1 VRASLALLIFS
12 LKKKEACFLSSWND
26 GVPTLLLVLPLLK
39 INMIQNRGSDE
50 LKGEKKSEQ
59 LRRGKLEAIFTSGY
73 PSYNINYLMKEKNT
87 CAYQYNP
94 SILIQKGK

>member
-1 VRASLALLIFS
+1 

-50 LKGEKKSEQ
+50 LKGGEIRAAKKRKIGSYFYI
-59 LRRGKLEAIFTSGY
+59 RAIL
-73 PSYNINYLMKEKNT
+73 PI
-87 CAYQYNP
+87 
-94 SILIQKGK
+94 ILIT